1 MKLGVDKV
9 YVINLKRHK
18 KRKQSILDISKD
30 KGFDFEF
37 VEGYDNQD
45 YRDNP
50 EFFKNINNKF
60 WDPAGRCTLAILCCA
75 MSHRKAY
82 KAFLDSGAETALFL
96 EDDVETTKSFDEF
109 DFKDME
115 VDLASLDW
123 GVCWYGKYTEKMVV
137 RNKITKQ
144 LHDYEYHHGGQ
155 YAGHAY
161 ALNRKSAQWF
171 YDNTEKIK
179 YAADV
184 RLEFSP
190 FKQITVGKSLF
201 IQKHI
206 HQYISGE
213 DVDKEFMHF
222 TLEDTSWWRDLKW
235 DENNPVH
242 ISEYMIP
249 KDYYPSKRGFKVK
262 RLDGWEFLF

>member
-123 GVCWYGKYTEKMVV
+123 GVCW
-137 RNKITKQ
+137 
-144 LHDYEYHHGGQ
+144 
-155 YAGHAY
+155 
-161 ALNRKSAQWF
+161 
-171 YDNTEKIK
+171 
-179 YAADV
+179 
-184 RLEFSP
+184 
-190 FKQITVGKSLF
+190 
-201 IQKHI
+201 
-206 HQYISGE
+206 
-213 DVDKEFMHF
+213 
-222 TLEDTSWWRDLKW
+222 
-235 DENNPVH
+235 
-242 ISEYMIP
+242 
-249 KDYYPSKRGFKVK
+249 
-262 RLDGWEFLF
+262 